1 MLKSFIWALTA
12 ASEEAS
18 TETMAF
24 SDRAKQAGIVS
35 LEGMVAIFFAL
46 TLLWFAIEIL
56 HLALHRKPKA
66 EKAREASQVAPTV
79 KSQPVV
85 SAPAPVAASAPA
97 KDDAL
102 VAAITA
108 AIAATLAES
117 GYTGGFRV
125 VSFKRTSSADRRNRF

>member
-1 MLKSFIWALTA
+1 MLRSFVWALTA

-35 LEGMVAIFFAL
+35 LEGMAVIFMAL
-46 TLLWFAIEIL
+46 TLLWIAIEIL
-56 HLALHRKPKA
+56 HAVLHRKPKG
-66 EKAREASQVAPTV
+66 EKVAKTQAPAPV
-79 KSQPVV
+79 AKSQPVA
-85 SAPAPVAASAPA
+85 SAPAPVAPVAGN
-97 KDDAL
+97 DAL

-108 AIAATLAES
+108 AIAAAMAEE

-125 VSFKRTSSADRRNRF
+125 VSFKRAPSAGRRNRI

>member
-12 ASEEAS
+12 ASEEVS

-46 TLLWFAIEIL
+46 TLLWIAIEIL
-56 HLALHRKPKA
+56 HLALHHKSNTK
-66 EKAREASQVAPTV
+66 TV
-79 KSQPVV
+79 KKAPAPVV
-85 SAPAPVAASAPA
+85 ENKPAASVPAPVAAPAPA
-97 KDDAL
+97 GDAAL
-102 VAAITA
+102 IAAITA
-108 AIAATLAES
+108 AISAAMAED

-125 VSFKRTSSADRRNRF
+125 VSFKRVPSADRRNRF